1 VDDLVMTELHHAQVI
16 ASPWEGVYCT
26 HLDSARHFGKHTHAT
41 HGVGLL
47 EQGAQVSASGRG
59 VVEAFAGDLITTN
72 PGEVHD
78 GRPLGGPSRRWRMV
92 YFEPGVI
99 AAATDTVAHR
109 AGNDIELAQ
118 PVVRDPRLAQAFR
131 RLLDRIVQR
140 AATPGLDLA
149 CDEALVEACALLTHR
164 PCAAGGS
171 GADPALAQVR
181 ARLADDLE
189 EAPSLAVLALQA
201 GMSKYQLLRRFA
213 NAYGI
218 TPHAWL
224 VQQRAEHVRG
234 AILRGEDLAQSAASA
249 GFADQS
255 HMTRI
260 FTRQFGFTPGA
271 WQRAVGR
278 RASLSLPGLQ

>member
-1 VDDLVMTELHHAQVI
+1 MTELHRAQVI

-26 HLDSARHFGKHTHAT
+26 HLDSARHFGKHAHAT
-41 HGVGLL
+41 HGIGLL
-47 EQGAQVSASGRG
+47 EHGAQVSASGRG

-99 AAATDTVAHR
+99 AAALDKVAHR
-109 AGNDIELAQ
+109 AGDDIELAQ
-118 PVVRDPRLAQAFR
+118 PVVRDPRLARAFR
-131 RLLDRIVQR
+131 RLLDRIELR
-140 AATPGLDLA
+140 ASTPDFHLA

-164 PCAAGGS
+164 ATVPTGN
-171 GADPALAQVR
+171 GADAALAQVR
-181 ARLADDLE
+181 ARLADDLWQ
-189 EAPSLAVLALQA
+189 APSLTALAQQA

-224 VQQRAEHVRG
+224 VQQRAEHARG
-234 AILRGEDLAQSAASA
+234 AILRGEGLAQSAASA

-260 FTRQFGFTPGA
+260 FARQFGFTPGA

-278 RASLSLPGLQ
+278 RASTLQ

>member
-1 VDDLVMTELHHAQVI
+1 MTELHRAQVI

-26 HLDSARHFGKHTHAT
+26 HLDSARHFGKHAHAT
-41 HGVGLL
+41 HGIGLL
-47 EQGAQVSASGRG
+47 EHGAQVSASGRG

-99 AAATDTVAHR
+99 AAALDTVSHR
-109 AGNDIELAQ
+109 AGDDVELVQ
-118 PVVRDPRLAQAFR
+118 PVVRDPRLARAFR
-131 RLLDRIVQR
+131 RLLDRIELR
-140 AATPGLDLA
+140 ASTPDFHLA

-164 PCAAGGS
+164 PPVALNN
-171 GADPALAQVR
+171 GADAALAQVR
-181 ARLADDLE
+181 ARLADDLW
-189 EAPSLAVLALQA
+189 EAPSLAALAQQA

-224 VQQRAEHVRG
+224 VQQRAEHARG
-234 AILRGEDLAQSAASA
+234 AILRGEGLAQSAASA

-260 FTRQFGFTPGA
+260 FARQFGFTPGA

-278 RASLSLPGLQ
+278 RASGLQ